1 MQLITNKKVYD
12 QVKYIAMVVLP
23 ALGAL
28 YFAFAEIWD
37 LPSAEQVVG
46 SIVALDAFL
55 GVALHFSKDDVKYDG
70 TMNVTESEDVITH
83 QLELDGDPDALRTKD
98 SVTFRVNRLPVK
110 TKKRSRAKKTVA
122 E

>member
-12 QVKYIAMVVLP
+12 QVKYIALVVLP
-23 ALGAL
+23 AIGAL
-28 YFAFAEIWD
+28 YFALAQIWG
-37 LPSAEQVVG
+37 LPHGEEVVG

-70 TMNVTESEDVITH
+70 TMNVTETDDVITH

-98 SVTFRVNRLPVK
+98 SVTFRVNRLPAK
-110 TKKRSRAKKTVA
+110 PKRRSRAKKTVA